1 MANMKDLAKAT
12 GVSLATISRV
22 FNESEKVKP
31 VTRNKVMAMAKKLN
45 YRPNKIAA
53 GLRNGK
59 SGSIGIIIPVIDR
72 EIFSSSIRSI
82 EEVLSD
88 AGYNVIIC
96 QSHESYEKEQSIIE
110 NLKQLNIDGIIISI
124 SKGTKKIDHLTSL
137 KEEDIP
143 VIFFDRDVE
152 LAQFNSVVIN
162 NYNGAYQATSHLIDQ
177 GCKNIFHLAG
187 NQNVFTFKE
196 RKRGFL
202 SALRDLDIEVGE
214 HVNIPFD
221 DGHEEGINLLR
232 KCLQSKNPPDGIIA
246 NGDIAALVAIKIVE
260 EFDIKIPDE
269 LAIVGFGDSNFCTFL
284 TPSLSSIN
292 QRNEDIG
299 KIAANLLLK
308 EISKEGH
315 EFTGTQQML
324 PPMLKIRDS
333 SNRLK

>member
-1 MANMKDLAKAT
+1 MKDLAKAT